1 MDVVK
6 EIEQKITPLAEA
18 EHMEVVDVQYVAEHG
33 KKVLRVFLDKEGGIR
48 IADCENM
55 SAKIAALIEQEN
67 MLPDPYVLEVSSPGL
82 DRVLK
87 KEKDFVRFI
96 GHKAKIT
103 VYAPIDGQRNFSG
116 KILEAGKGSVT
127 IDDVTGRKVSLS
139 LDIIARA
146 RLEPELE

>member
-67 MLPDPYVLEVSSPGL
+67 MLPDSYVLEVSSPGL